1 MLLLAAWVTMADVLQ
16 QANDRDLFPLQVS
29 FATFLTANLL
39 PVTLGNIVGG
49 AVCIALA
56 YAVCFGNMGR
66 SLP

>member
-1 MLLLAAWVTMADVLQ
+1 MLLVAAWVMSCSKEMTETYL
-16 QANDRDLFPLQVS
+16 RLQVS